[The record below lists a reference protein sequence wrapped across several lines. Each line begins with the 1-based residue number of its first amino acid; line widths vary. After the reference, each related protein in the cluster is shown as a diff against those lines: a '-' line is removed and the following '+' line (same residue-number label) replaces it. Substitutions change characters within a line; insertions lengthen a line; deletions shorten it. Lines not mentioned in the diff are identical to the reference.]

1 MKKIYHQKKSSYP
14 IRTRHALSLLILL
27 FLCVSAHSQAFYGGI
42 AAGAVTSQVDGDENN
57 GFHKAGFTAGAFVG
71 LELSDIFD
79 LQFEIKYIQK
89 GSKSSTDDQMDFSI
103 KLDYIEVPLVV
114 SANLG
119 FFNINGKKFDWI
131 SFETGLSLD
140 VLARVRQTYEKHVF
154 QRNTRSE
161 IQFDR
166 KTTIR
171 NPCNNLDKLSLQ
183 GQQIQS
189 MALRTMGR
197 VQRRLRTRTI
207 LPFQMIMSGRINHG
221 CEP

>member
-71 LELSDIFD
+71 LELSDIFE

-140 VLARVRQTYEKHVF
+140 VLARVRQTYNGVNEPVSSQWKSMCFNGILGLKFNLTEKLQLGTRVITSINSAYNGNKYRAWRFGQWGAFNDVF
-154 QRNTRSE
+154 ELVLYYR
-161 IQFDR
+161 F
-166 KTTIR
+166 K
-171 NPCNNLDKLSLQ
+171 
-183 GQQIQS
+183 
-189 MALRTMGR
+189 
-197 VQRRLRTRTI
+197 
-207 LPFQMIMSGRINHG
+207 
-221 CEP
+221 